1 MDKKKNMNRDPLEVE
16 NSRKRAVK
24 IQEIREILCNGDNAE
39 FSAKMGFSRQYASG
53 LCTASERITDKTL
66 EKILKVFPEVSR
78 SWLFF
83 GEGEML
89 RSSSTPASEG
99 RAKAE
104 RSYSEGTPEQVAIL
118 RALLEDKER
127 QLAEANQMIGQ
138 LRLQLQLEREKTPSL
153 SAQTETERILP

>member
-1 MDKKKNMNRDPLEVE
+1 MENNQDKNKEIGRRIAQIRQEFCDGNNITFAAKIGKDPTYT
-16 NSRKRAVK
+16 S
-24 IQEIREILCNGDNAE
+24 QLCGG
-39 FSAKMGFSRQYASG
+39 SKSQG
-53 LCTASERITDKTL
+53 K
-66 EKILKVFPEVSR
+66 KILELILSVFPEVSR

-99 RAKAE
+99 GAKAE
-104 RSYSEGTPEQVAIL
+104 RSYSEGTSEQVAIL

-153 SAQTETERILP
+153 SAQTETESILP

>member
-1 MDKKKNMNRDPLEVE
+1 MNKKKNMNRDPLEVE
-16 NSRKRAVK
+16 NSRKRAVR

-39 FSAKMGFSRQYASG
+39 FSAKMGFSKQYASG

-89 RSSSTPASEG
+89 RSSSASGSEG
-99 RAKAE
+99 RVKTE
-104 RSYSEGTPEQVAIL
+104 RSYSEGTPDQVAIL

-127 QLAEANQMIGQ
+127 QLAEANQLIGK
-138 LRLQLQLEREKTPSL
+138 LRLQLQIEREKASSF
-153 SAQTETERILP
+153 SAQMQTERI